1 MARCLAENST
11 CVWYGSSCQSP
22 MKGLLCSPHKT
33 GRDTIVPSGAIVAQA
48 GPLVLEATLRIT
60 CVLLDWVPGWLGDVL
75 PPRRRSPPDV
85 PARKLRGVPAGVL
98 LGPVIMTAG
107 RIAVAQATAAAC
119 LVGNIVLVIASP
131 GGPAAA
137 RPGTPRVPDLGQVPQ
152 HHPGIM
158 PPGLPPVITVPGG
171 QRPDLD
177 QHLPGPGGEP
187 PGAVPAG
194 RAGRSRGRWRGPGCR
209 SPSRTRWTGGCGPRQ
224 QPGPGPGPG
233 RRARSR
239 PAHRA

>member
-60 CVLLDWVPGWLGDVL
+60 WVLLDRVPCRLGDVL
-75 PPRRRSPPDV
+75 PPRRRSPPHV
-85 PARKLRGVPAGVL
+85 PARKPLGVPPRIL
-98 LGPVIMTAG
+98 LHPVVMPALRV
-107 RIAVAQATAAAC
+107 RIAQARPAAR
-119 LVGNIVLVIASP
+119 LVGNIVLKIASP

-158 PPGLPPVITVPGG
+158 PPGLPPVITVPGR

-187 PGAVPAG
+187 PRAVPAG
-194 RAGRSRGRWRGPGCR
+194 RPAL
-209 SPSRTRWTGGCGPRQ
+209 TGGSER
-224 QPGPGPGPG
+224 
-233 RRARSR
+233 
-239 PAHRA
+239 

>member
-33 GRDTIVPSGAIVAQA
+33 GRDTIVPSAAIVAQA

-60 CVLLDWVPGWLGDVL
+60 WVLLDWVPGRLGDVL
-75 PPRRRSPPDV
+75 PPRRRSPPHV
-85 PARKLRGVPAGVL
+85 SARKLRGVPAGVL

-107 RIAVAQATAAAC
+107 RIDVAQARPAAC
-119 LVGNIVLVIASP
+119 LVGNIVLVIAPP
-131 GGPAAA
+131 GRAAAA

-158 PPGLPPVITVPGG
+158 PPGLPPVIAVPGG
-171 QRPDLD
+171 ERPDLD
-177 QHLPGPGGEP
+177 QHLPLPGGEP

-194 RAGRSRGRWRGPGCR
+194 RAALIGGSEGEPGTAGRIVPVGC
-209 SPSRTRWTGGCGPRQ
+209 PPF
-224 QPGPGPGPG
+224 
-233 RRARSR
+233 
-239 PAHRA
+239 